1 MPLERAD
8 FVGAIWL
15 TTPILVLL
23 GSKTP
28 RHLRWILL
36 LPFVGGCLLVAF
48 VFPFGPDIAKNY
60 TFGTGWAPNRTFYR
74 ADILIALSL
83 SLLRR
88 VGQLQSSCARRPL
101 PRAQVDTTHKRWEET
116 STVFP
121 LSRCLG
127 PDKMVF

>member
-36 LPFVGGCLLVAF
+36 LPFGGSCLLVAF
-48 VFPFGPDIAKNY
+48 AFPFGPDVAKNY
-60 TFGTGWAPNRTFYR
+60 TFGTGWAPNRTFHLVY
-74 ADILIALSL
+74 ILKALSL

-101 PRAQVDTTHKRWEET
+101 LGAQVDTNHKRWEGT
-116 STVFP
+116 PTAFP
-121 LSRCLG
+121 LSRCMG